1 MTYSAKDEVV
11 AILAGYVTTHPDLE
25 MVLTDVEAWRKAA
38 EVELAARNLGIVK
51 AMSVEAL
58 HAIANGD
65 IDMPALYAEARE
77 TRGSP

>member
-1 MTYSAKDEVV
+1 MAYSAKDELV

-25 MVLTDVEAWRKAA
+25 ITLTDVEAWRKAA

-65 IDMPALYAEARE
+65 VDMPALYAAARS
-77 TRGSP
+77 TGGSR